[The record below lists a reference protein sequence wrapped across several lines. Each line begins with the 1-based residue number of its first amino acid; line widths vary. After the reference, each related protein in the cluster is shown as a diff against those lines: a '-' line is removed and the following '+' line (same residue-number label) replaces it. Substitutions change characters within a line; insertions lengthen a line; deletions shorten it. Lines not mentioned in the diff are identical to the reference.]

1 MTVMTEADKPKT
13 QLETGRGGP
22 GPTDPTAVG
31 GDDDGSFEYAL
42 VSSKLDHT
50 SNKPRAVIC
59 EPHYLI
65 RHGLIARLRY
75 TIRVVGETADGV
87 EALALIRSTVPN
99 ILLIN
104 VEVGIEHA
112 LNICEL
118 FSEGLK
124 ILVLTDS
131 YHATRYAKQLKRA
144 GIHGLCLHSCN
155 DARLLEAVGWTLAGE
170 QFIDGNLRPWLEQ
183 SPIRCNDL
191 SEELNEDEVE
201 VLIRMCL
208 PDEAIAEELNIE
220 VDEVA
225 AVTERILRK
234 LRVSRSTA
242 AVVKA
247 MQMGYLMLP
256 KTPGV
261 NDKGV
266 SVEHLAAEEMALRAI
281 GESARAD

>member
-1 MTVMTEADKPKT
+1 MTEADKPKT

-22 GPTDPTAVG
+22 GSHDPTAVG
-31 GDDDGSFEYAL
+31 GDDDGSFEYAV

-75 TIRVVGETADGV
+75 TVRVVGETADGL
-87 EALALIRSTVPN
+87 EAIGLLRSTVPN

-104 VEVGIEHA
+104 VEVGVEHV
-112 LNICEL
+112 LNICDMFE
-118 FSEGLK
+118 EGLK
-124 ILVLTDS
+124 VMVLTDS
-131 YHATRYAKQLKRA
+131 FNATKYAKQLQRA

-170 QFIDGNLRPWLEQ
+170 QFVDGTLRPWLEQ
-183 SPIRCNDL
+183 TPIRSNDC
-191 SEELNEDEVE
+191 ELLEQEEVE
-201 VLIRMCL
+201 VLIRMCQS
-208 PDEAIAEELNIE
+208 DEEIAEELNIT
-220 VDEVA
+220 VA
-225 AVTERILRK
+225 QVETVSERVLAK
-234 LRVSRSTA
+234 LHVSRGTA

-256 KTPGV
+256 RVPAV
-261 NDKGV
+261 NERGI
-266 SVEHLAAEEMALRAI
+266 STEHLAAEEMALRAI
-281 GESARAD
+281 GESARAE

>member
-1 MTVMTEADKPKT
+1 MTETDKPKT

-65 RHGLIARLRY
+65 RHGLVARLRY
-75 TIRVVGETADGV
+75 TVRVVGETADGV
-87 EALALIRSTVPN
+87 EAIALLRSTVPN

-104 VEVGIEHA
+104 IEVGIEHA

-118 FSEGLK
+118 FREGLK

-131 YHATRYAKQLKRA
+131 YHATRYAKQLQRA

-155 DARLLEAVGWTLAGE
+155 DARLLESVGWTLAGE
-170 QFIDGNLRPWLEQ
+170 QFIDGNLRCWLEQ
-183 SPIRCNDL
+183 SPIRSSEC
-191 SEELNEDEVE
+191 EELDEDEVE

-208 PDEAIAEELNIE
+208 PDDAIAEELNIGVE
-220 VDEVA
+220 DVA
-225 AVTERILRK
+225 VVTERILHK
-234 LRVSRSTA
+234 MRVSRTTA

-256 KTPGV
+256 KMPAL

-266 SVEHLAAEEMALRAI
+266 SLEHLAAEEMALRAI
-281 GESARAD
+281 GESAHAE

>member
-1 MTVMTEADKPKT
+1 LMTVMTEADKPKT

-65 RHGLIARLRY
+65 RHGLVARLRY

-87 EALALIRSTVPN
+87 ETIALLRSTVPN

-104 VEVGIEHA
+104 VEVGVEHV
-112 LNICEL
+112 LNICEM
-118 FSEGLK
+118 FGDGLK

-131 YHATRYAKQLKRA
+131 YHATRYGKQLQRA
-144 GIHGLCLHSCN
+144 GVHGLCLHSCN
-155 DARLLEAVGWTLAGE
+155 DARLLESVGWTLAGE
-170 QFIDGNLRPWLEQ
+170 QFIDGNLRQWLEQ
-183 SPIRCNDL
+183 SPIRSSD
-191 SEELNEDEVE
+191 SEPLEEGEVE

-208 PDEAIAEELNIE
+208 PDEAIAEELNLE
-220 VDEVA
+220 VEAVA
-225 AVTERILRK
+225 AMSERILQK
-234 LRVSRSTA
+234 LRVSRATA

-247 MQMGYLMLP
+247 MQIGYLMLP
-256 KTPGV
+256 KMPAL

-266 SVEHLAAEEMALRAI
+266 SLEHLAAEEMALRAI
-281 GESARAD
+281 GESARAE

>member
-1 MTVMTEADKPKT
+1 MTETDKPKT

-65 RHGLIARLRY
+65 RHGLVARLRY
-75 TIRVVGETADGV
+75 TVRVVGETADGV
-87 EALALIRSTVPN
+87 EAIALLRSTVPN

-104 VEVGIEHA
+104 IEVGIEHA

-118 FSEGLK
+118 FGEGLK

-131 YHATRYAKQLKRA
+131 YHATRYAKQLQRA
-144 GIHGLCLHSCN
+144 GIHGLCMHSCN
-155 DARLLEAVGWTLAGE
+155 DARLLESVGWTLAGE
-170 QFIDGNLRPWLEQ
+170 QFIDGNLRCWLEQ
-183 SPIRCNDL
+183 SPIRSNEC
-191 SEELNEDEVE
+191 EELDEDEVE

-208 PDEAIAEELNIE
+208 PDDAIAEELNIGVE
-220 VDEVA
+220 EVA
-225 AVTERILRK
+225 VVTERILHK
-234 LRVSRSTA
+234 MRVSRTTA

-256 KTPGV
+256 KMPAL

-266 SVEHLAAEEMALRAI
+266 SLEHLAAEEMALRAI
-281 GESARAD
+281 GESAHAE

>member
-1 MTVMTEADKPKT
+1 MTVMSEADKPKT

-22 GPTDPTAVG
+22 GRTDPTAVG

-42 VSSKLDHT
+42 VSSKIDQT

-75 TIRVVGETADGV
+75 TVRVVGETADGV
-87 EALALIRSTVPN
+87 EAIGLLRSTVPN

-112 LNICEL
+112 LNICEV
-118 FSEGLK
+118 FGEGLK

-131 YHATRYAKQLKRA
+131 YHATRYAKQLQRA

-170 QFIDGNLRPWLEQ
+170 QFIDGNLRQWLEQ
-183 SPIRCNDL
+183 SPIRCNDCK
-191 SEELNEDEVE
+191 ELDQEEVE
-201 VLIRMCL
+201 ILIRMCL
-208 PDEAIAEELNIE
+208 PDAAIAEELNIE

-225 AVTERILRK
+225 TVSERILAK
-234 LRVSRSTA
+234 LGVARSTA

-256 KTPGV
+256 KMPV
-261 NDKGV
+261 LNDKGV

-281 GESARAD
+281 GESTRAD